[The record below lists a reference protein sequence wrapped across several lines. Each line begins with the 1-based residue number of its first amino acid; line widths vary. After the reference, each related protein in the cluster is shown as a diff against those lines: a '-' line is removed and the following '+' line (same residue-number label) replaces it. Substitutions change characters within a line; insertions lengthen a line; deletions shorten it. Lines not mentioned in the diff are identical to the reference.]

1 MEYEAL
7 EGCRAKLQEEGTVL
21 VEADRWKVFSDEVE
35 VIAVHDHG
43 NAMEEH
49 LLPHQHQRWEPNQE
63 HLGKFAVLDDGDHVG
78 AEVWVDDG
86 HDNPVLAMVHALG
99 DEHLWDWCVWRSS
112 SSGSHESP
120 PLLRRTTRIS
130 AEPLPISLSCSAPL
144 SPLPTPKHGLHSF
157 RTSISL
163 LRHLVTRFREPKMMA
178 SRPYPATPAD
188 GGVRILPPPTTA
200 TRIPANTG
208 TPQARR
214 PPQRARS
221 LASPS
226 RAVGV
231 ARRGVALS
239 PRPRPDVAMRAVP
252 CLSLTCVREG
262 FILSSPSA
270 GLHKQGH
277 PLLRDSDLRLVL
289 LLLLCCYFASPSP
302 VLCAHHRRDP
312 ARDTGAI
319 RFLGSNRCVFTGV
332 RFTIL
337 DTPPPSNDYTAPHL
351 LPVRLRRTDCTAFNG
366 SPCIEFSRDIMTD
379 GIPPACNGATDASGK
394 GAPNWAAP
402 EPRLSLKKKFEALS
416 NRGKGSKRKAEAMK
430 QVVTTEETTSAGDM
444 PIIGDSISDWPTS
457 ILKEKHIKAL
467 EADGFVPAQEIS
479 QWRSAYGHEYPTEE
493 TEEITYE
500 ARRALYVSLPPLDPT
515 NPEEAALLAR
525 CVDPGVRD
533 QVRMKSAIEDPDEPM
548 VKLEPQVPE
557 EPQAKSGATS
567 RGTERSKRPAPSESQ
582 APVPKKARTLPKP
595 RARTIPE
602 ERAKVSPQ
610 PRTASSVEIVI
621 GEIGTSM
628 PQQSSSARRALSE
641 EEILHEIFNP
651 ASAPF
656 EGTTPIVEEPCP
668 AGPSTTGQEVE
679 EEFTLGEPEIPM
691 RPSTM
696 AEALVDHMAV
706 EPEAAVPEEPRVVPE
721 TTLPEVQAA
730 MPSDPP
736 APEEAQVEETIAEEL
751 AVIEES
757 EQERRDQSSA
767 QPPSVTVTTQAG
779 AEAECSRG
787 KQTEATTPEQ
797 EIEEIPRVPQST
809 GAEEEGRSFR
819 IGSFD
824 PMFNPNPQTFE
835 YILDAEE
842 DEQHIDRGLY
852 HAERAVAYFKAVGE
866 ASRKKTEYL
875 HNISLMHAKADRLQK
890 ELEREREDRK
900 LQEAEDANMIR
911 TLHLRTKELAAE
923 KEDMKKKLAAAK
935 SELKGAQ
942 QQLATAQSKMT
953 DWSNVANRYEEALK
967 TLSADHEGV
976 KEQFRV
982 AVQQRK
988 DADEQLVQILE
999 QQKQLAKNLE
1009 GAREENNRLSRD
1021 LVQAQKH
1028 LADKKVLD
1036 EKLEQ
1041 AARRMSE
1048 LEEELR
1054 LMKKSDDD
1062 LAEALNRISQL
1073 EKAANPVMKALV
1085 PEDPSAPQTFLER
1098 LKAMPRQLKAYI
1110 KRSSKACLVH
1120 VLAVVKSRYPEVDIG
1135 KIVEGAEP
1143 NCMESAFRDLKQ
1155 EAEPIAEAIAQS
1167 LRL

>member
-1 MEYEAL
+1 
-7 EGCRAKLQEEGTVL
+7 
-21 VEADRWKVFSDEVE
+21 
-35 VIAVHDHG
+35 
-43 NAMEEH
+43 
-49 LLPHQHQRWEPNQE
+49 
-63 HLGKFAVLDDGDHVG
+63 
-78 AEVWVDDG
+78 
-86 HDNPVLAMVHALG
+86 MVPWMHA
-99 DEHLWDWCVWRSS
+99 HAATYSR
-112 SSGSHESP
+112 
-120 PLLRRTTRIS
+120 LLRRVKGEVVENLESKVTRDDLDRFGS
-130 AEPLPISLSCSAPL
+130 PERNTLRPDGLPGLFSPSGLYTHKPPSTL
-144 SPLPTPKHGLHSF
+144 SP
-157 RTSISL
+157 
-163 LRHLVTRFREPKMMA
+163 EE
-178 SRPYPATPAD
+178 
-188 GGVRILPPPTTA
+188 
-200 TRIPANTG
+200 
-208 TPQARR
+208 Q
-214 PPQRARS
+214 
-221 LASPS
+221 
-226 RAVGV
+226 
-231 ARRGVALS
+231 
-239 PRPRPDVAMRAVP
+239 P
-252 CLSLTCVREG
+252 C
-262 FILSSPSA
+262 
-270 GLHKQGH
+270 
-277 PLLRDSDLRLVL
+277 
-289 LLLLCCYFASPSP
+289 
-302 VLCAHHRRDP
+302 
-312 ARDTGAI
+312 
-319 RFLGSNRCVFTGV
+319 
-332 RFTIL
+332 
-337 DTPPPSNDYTAPHL
+337 
-351 LPVRLRRTDCTAFNG
+351 
-366 SPCIEFSRDIMTD
+366 
-379 GIPPACNGATDASGK
+379 
-394 GAPNWAAP
+394 APNWAAP

-416 NRGKGSKRKAEAMK
+416 KYRNPEIAHKHPQLPPNLDPIHTKSQEIPMAGGEGSSRGKGSKRKAEAIK

-467 EADGFVPAQEIS
+467 ETDGFLPAQGIS
-479 QWRSAYGHEYPTEE
+479 RWRSAYGHEYPSED
-493 TEEITYE
+493 TEEITGMRPVYLDYTTKESLKDWQKEWFYAWNQQPQLQSRSGNPPVMKSFWSEIVGVNQAMQIPELLNMIRDLKAQGLTGAMVYKSFLLRRIQPCKQHSNPGYLYSGEADPSRNATGNISEKRVNQLLKKFLYE

-515 NPEEAALLAR
+515 NTEEAALLAR

-567 RGTERSKRPAPSESQ
+567 RGTEKSKRPAPSEAQ

-602 ERAKVSPQ
+602 ERVKVSPQ
-610 PRTASSVEIVI
+610 PRTTSSVGIAI

-651 ASAPF
+651 VSTPF
-656 EGTTPIVEEPCP
+656 EGITPISEEPCP
-668 AGPSTTGQEVE
+668 AGPSVAEQEVE

-696 AEALVDHMAV
+696 VESLVDHAAV
-706 EPEAAVPEEPRVVPE
+706 EPEAAVPKEPRVVPE
-721 TTLPEVQAA
+721 TTLPEVQTTL
-730 MPSDPP
+730 PSNPP
-736 APEEAQVEETIAEEL
+736 APEEAQVEEIVAEVL
-751 AVIEES
+751 ADIEQLVTSAVMEES
-757 EQERRDQSSA
+757 ELERRDQSSA
-767 QPPSVTVTTQAG
+767 QPPSVTETTQTE

-787 KQTEATTPEQ
+787 KQAETSTQEQ

-809 GAEEEGRSFR
+809 GAEEEGGSFR

-824 PMFNPNPQTFE
+824 PMLNPNPQTFE

-842 DEQHIDRGLY
+842 DEHHIDRGLY
-852 HAERAVAYFKAVGE
+852 HAERAVTYFK

-900 LQEAEDANMIR
+900 LQEAEDADTIR

-923 KEDMKKKLAAAK
+923 KEDVKKKLATAK
-935 SELKGAQ
+935 AELKGAQ

-967 TLSADHEGV
+967 TLSADHESLQ
-976 KEQFRV
+976 EELRV

-988 DADEQLVQILE
+988 DADEQLIQVLE
-999 QQKQLAKNLE
+999 QQKQLAQTLE

-1028 LADKKVLD
+1028 LSDKKVLD

-1073 EKAANPVMKALV
+1073 ERAANPVLKALV
-1085 PEDPSAPQTFLER
+1085 PEDPSAPLSFLER

-1110 KRSSKACLVH
+1110 KRSSKAL
-1120 VLAVVKSRYPEVDIG
+1120 KSRYPEVDIG
-1135 KIVEGAEP
+1135 KLVEGAEP
-1143 NCMESAFRDLKQ
+1143 NCTESAFRDLKQ
-1155 EAEPIAEAIAQS
+1155 EAEPVAEAIAQS

>member
-1 MEYEAL
+1 MHTVVTVESSVANSFPSRELEPHQAQVVVCFRIDSTCISEHEPLVAAQWPPATERTFLARASPTRRTALWAEATITRIHDL
-7 EGCRAKLQEEGTVL
+7 LHHAVIGNL
-21 VEADRWKVFSDEVE
+21 VER
-35 VIAVHDHG
+35 H
-43 NAMEEH
+43 
-49 LLPHQHQRWEPNQE
+49 
-63 HLGKFAVLDDGDHVG
+63 
-78 AEVWVDDG
+78 
-86 HDNPVLAMVHALG
+86 PVLADDDDVVPDLIVSPNTMATSELEEPRPSEVTTSPAWPPEPSTEAKKPFLLHNMCSGLVDGRRRRARATTVDG
-99 DEHLWDWCVWRSS
+99 RRVDEMGRWPDGMENWQ
-112 SSGSHESP
+112 GAD
-120 PLLRRTTRIS
+120 RRAE
-130 AEPLPISLSCSAPL
+130 AEPRRGAKIMRSGFHCSIKGIGGAADKVLS
-144 SPLPTPKHGLHSF
+144 
-157 RTSISL
+157 R
-163 LRHLVTRFREPKMMA
+163 MA
-178 SRPYPATPAD
+178 SPRRWRRAGLGAKFESA
-188 GGVRILPPPTTA
+188 R
-200 TRIPANTG
+200 TG
-208 TPQARR
+208 TGW
-214 PPQRARS
+214 
-221 LASPS
+221 PS
-226 RAVGV
+226 QKFG
-231 ARRGVALS
+231 
-239 PRPRPDVAMRAVP
+239 
-252 CLSLTCVREG
+252 
-262 FILSSPSA
+262 
-270 GLHKQGH
+270 
-277 PLLRDSDLRLVL
+277 
-289 LLLLCCYFASPSP
+289 
-302 VLCAHHRRDP
+302 
-312 ARDTGAI
+312 
-319 RFLGSNRCVFTGV
+319 
-332 RFTIL
+332 
-337 DTPPPSNDYTAPHL
+337 
-351 LPVRLRRTDCTAFNG
+351 
-366 SPCIEFSRDIMTD
+366 
-379 GIPPACNGATDASGK
+379 

-416 NRGKGSKRKAEAMK
+416 NSRNPEIAPKHPQLPPILDPIHTKSQEIPMAGGEGSSRGKGSKRKAEAMK
-430 QVVTTEETTSAGDM
+430 QIVTTEETTSAGDM
-444 PIIGDSISDWPTS
+444 PIIGDPISDWPTS

-467 EADGFVPAQEIS
+467 ETDGFLPAQGIS
-479 QWRSAYGHEYPTEE
+479 RWRSAYGHEYPTED
-493 TEEITYE
+493 TEEITGMRPVYLDYTTKE
-500 ARRALYVSLPPLDPT
+500 SLKDWQKEWFYAWNHQPHLPPLDPT
-515 NPEEAALLAR
+515 NTEEAALLAR

-567 RGTERSKRPAPSESQ
+567 RGTERSKRPAPSEAQ

-595 RARTIPE
+595 QARTIPE

-610 PRTASSVEIVI
+610 PRTTSSVEIAI

-651 ASAPF
+651 VSTPF
-656 EGTTPIVEEPCP
+656 EGITPIIEEPCP
-668 AGPSTTGQEVE
+668 AGPSTAGQEVE

-691 RPSTM
+691 RPSTI
-696 AEALVDHMAV
+696 ARRTQGCSRNNPAGSANNSASRLA
-706 EPEAAVPEEPRVVPE
+706 
-721 TTLPEVQAA
+721 
-730 MPSDPP
+730 
-736 APEEAQVEETIAEEL
+736 APEEAQVEETVAEVLAEIEQL
-751 AVIEES
+751 VTAAVIEES
-757 EQERRDQSSA
+757 ERERRDQSSA

-779 AEAECSRG
+779 AEAECSRE
-787 KQTEATTPEQ
+787 KQTEDTTPEQ
-797 EIEEIPRVPQST
+797 AIEEIPRVPQST

-824 PMFNPNPQTFE
+824 PMCNPNPQTFE

-900 LQEAEDANMIR
+900 LQEAEDADMIR

-923 KEDMKKKLAAAK
+923 REDMKKKLAAAK

-976 KEQFRV
+976 KEQLRV

-988 DADEQLVQILE
+988 DADEQLIQILE

-1009 GAREENNRLSRD
+1009 DAREENGRLSRD

-1073 EKAANPVMKALV
+1073 EKAANPVVKALV
-1085 PEDPSAPQTFLER
+1085 PEDPATPQTFLER

-1135 KIVEGAEP
+1135 KLVEGAEP
-1143 NCMESAFRDLKQ
+1143 NCTESTFRDLKQ
-1155 EAEPIAEAIAQS
+1155 EAEPVAEAIAQS